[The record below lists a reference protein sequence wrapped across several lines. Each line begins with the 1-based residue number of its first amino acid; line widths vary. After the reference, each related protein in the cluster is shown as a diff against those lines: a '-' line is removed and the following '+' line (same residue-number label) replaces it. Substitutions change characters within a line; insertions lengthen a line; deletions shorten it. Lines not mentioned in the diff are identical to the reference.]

1 VEQELSAGQG
11 EWEIA
16 ELVVQ
21 AELTMAAPPVDP
33 LRRAR
38 PRDSHLRG
46 DMTDR
51 ALLTTL
57 HQTQSAFERQ
67 RGITVG
73 HEGQVRSLARSAP
86 ATAHFPPCA
95 TPATRAV
102 PLLFIQADIGA
113 VVRGVK
119 AGEFDY
125 PT

>member
-1 VEQELSAGQG
+1 
-11 EWEIA
+11 
-16 ELVVQ
+16 
-21 AELTMAAPPVDP
+21 MAAPPVDP

-73 HEGQVRSLARSAP
+73 HEGQVLSLARSAP
-86 ATAHFPPCA
+86 ATAHFSPCA
-95 TPATRAV
+95 TPATRPA
-102 PLLFIQADIGA
+102 PRPAGTRRHRTL
-113 VVRGVK
+113 RGRGLAFPDGV
-119 AGEFDY
+119 
-125 PT
+125 